1 MTKRNNVVLRN
12 ALLIASSGLIV
23 KLLGA
28 LYRIPLNN
36 VLKAEGLGI
45 YQTAFPTYLILMTFC
60 GTAATSAIT
69 KIISSGENAES
80 VLKKSLWLIVP
91 AGVFG
96 WFLMTFFSET
106 LSSLQGNSDAR
117 FSYVAL
123 APSLV
128 FVSVISCLRGYF
140 QGGNDMKPT
149 ATSQITEQIVKIAA
163 GFTLCFLFGST
174 PAEGAFFAC
183 LAVSVSEV
191 FAMLYLIS
199 VYKTTISNRIKLCRS
214 NQNFAINRLISLL
227 LPTALISIILPMT
240 KFFDSF
246 AVLNVLNK
254 YTKNATDLYGLYS
267 GSVESIIGMPV
278 AVCYGIA
285 ASVLPGISRAE
296 AKKDRALSDKFV
308 LQAITYTLFLSSL
321 AFVFLALFPGVV
333 VKVLFPMLSAENKFV
348 LKKLISFAA
357 IDVVF
362 LSLIQTQTSIL
373 VAKNKPYAPAVCLLV
388 GFAVK
393 AATEIPLL
401 KNPDLN
407 VFGTLYSDIL
417 CYFVAVLLN
426 MVYIIT
432 INSKRKKANE
442 DLSCGGGRTT
452 GRLVAQS
459 LGTCEKNR

>member
-1 MTKRNNVVLRN
+1 MEKRNDVILKN
-12 ALLIASSGLIV
+12 ALLVASSGLIV
-23 KLLGA
+23 KFLGA

-69 KIISSGENAES
+69 KIISSGENAEA
-80 VLKKSLWLIVP
+80 VLEKSLLLIVP

-96 WFLMTFFSET
+96 WFAMTFFSEK
-106 LSSLQGNSDAR
+106 LSALQGNSAAR
-117 FSYVAL
+117 YSYVSL

-149 ATSQITEQIVKIAA
+149 ASSQITEQIVKIAT
-163 GFTLCFLFGST
+163 GLCMCFLFGST

-183 LAVSVSEV
+183 LAVSISEF
-191 FAMLYLIS
+191 FATCRLIS
-199 VYKTTISNRIKLCRS
+199 VYKTTLAYRVKLCRS
-214 NQNFAINRLISLL
+214 KQNFPINRLIRVL
-227 LPTALISIILPMT
+227 LPTVLISIILPMT

-246 AVLNVLNK
+246 AVLNALNK
-254 YTKNATDLYGLYS
+254 YAENATALYGLYS
-267 GSVESIIGMPV
+267 GSAESVIGMPV

-285 ASVLPGISRAE
+285 ASVLPCVSRAE
-296 AKKDRALSDKFV
+296 AEKNHAASDRFV

-321 AFVFLALFPGVV
+321 AFVFLAFFPDIIVR
-333 VKVLFPMLSAENKFV
+333 VLFPRLSAENKFV
-348 LKKLISFAA
+348 LKKLVSFASVN
-357 IDVVF
+357 VVL

-373 VAKNKPYAPAVCLLV
+373 VAKNKPYAPAICLFL
-388 GFAVK
+388 GFIFK

-417 CYFVAVLLN
+417 CYFVAVLSN

-432 INSKRKKANE
+432 INLKRKRTNE
-442 DLSCGGGRTT
+442 NLSCGGGRAA
-452 GRLVAQS
+452 GRLVAKS
-459 LGTCEKNR
+459 LGTCEKNG

>member
-1 MTKRNNVVLRN
+1 MVKKNNVILKN
-12 ALLIASSGLIV
+12 ALLVASSGLIV

-28 LYRIPLNN
+28 LYRIPLNS

-69 KIISSGENAES
+69 KIISSGENAEL
-80 VLKKSLWLIVP
+80 VLKKSLLLIAP
-91 AGVFG
+91 AGIFG
-96 WFLMTFFSET
+96 WGVMTFFSEN
-106 LSSLQGNSDAR
+106 LSSLQGNSAAR
-117 FSYVAL
+117 LSYIAL

-149 ATSQITEQIVKIAA
+149 ASSQIAEQIVKITA
-163 GFTLCFLFGST
+163 GLTLCFLFGST

-183 LAVSVSEV
+183 FAVSVSEF
-191 FAMLYLIS
+191 FAMFYLIS
-199 VYKTTISNRIKLCRS
+199 VYKTTKSSRVKLCRS

-227 LPTALISIILPMT
+227 LPTALISCILPMT

-246 AVLNVLNK
+246 VVLNVLNK

-267 GSVESIIGMPV
+267 GSVESVIGMPV

-285 ASVLPGISRAE
+285 ASVLPNVSRAE
-296 AKKDRALSDKFV
+296 AQHDYASSEKFV
-308 LQAITYTLFLSSL
+308 LQAITYTLFLSALSFL
-321 AFVFLALFPGVV
+321 ILALCPRAV
-333 VKVLFPMLSAENKFV
+333 VKVLFPRLSAENKFI

-357 IDVVF
+357 IDVVL

-373 VAKNKPYAPAVCLLV
+373 VAKNKPYAPAVCLLF

-401 KNPDLN
+401 KNPNLN

-432 INSKRKKANE
+432 IKSKRKNTDE
-442 DLSCGGGRTT
+442 NFSCGGGRST

-459 LGTCEKNR
+459 VGTCKKNR

>member
-1 MTKRNNVVLRN
+1 MAKRNNVILRN
-12 ALLIASSGLIV
+12 ALLVASSGLIV

-69 KIISSGENAES
+69 KIISSGENAEA
-80 VLKKSLWLIVP
+80 VLKISLRLIVP
-91 AGVFG
+91 AGVLG
-96 WFLMTFFSET
+96 WGVMTFFSEK
-106 LSSLQGNSDAR
+106 LSAMQGNSGAR
-117 FSYVAL
+117 LSYIAL

-149 ATSQITEQIVKIAA
+149 ASSQIAEQIVKIAA
-163 GFTLCFLFGST
+163 GLSLCFLFGST

-183 LAVSVSEV
+183 LAVSVSE
-191 FAMLYLIS
+191 FIAMIYLIS
-199 VYKTTISNRIKLCRS
+199 VYKTTGIRRAKLCRL
-214 NQNFAINRLISLL
+214 NQKFTINRLIGLL

-246 AVLNVLNK
+246 VVLNVLNK
-254 YTKNATDLYGLYS
+254 YAKNATDLYGLYS
-267 GSVESIIGMPV
+267 GSVESVIGMPV

-285 ASVLPGISRAE
+285 ASVLPGVSHAE
-296 AKKDRALSDKFV
+296 AEKDYAASDTFV
-308 LQAITYTLFLSSL
+308 LQAITYTLFLSAL
-321 AFVFLALFPGVV
+321 AFAFLALFPGAV
-333 VKVLFPMLSAENKFV
+333 VKVLFPRLSAENKIV
-348 LKKLISFAA
+348 LKKLISYAA
-357 IDVVF
+357 VNVVF

-373 VAKNKPYAPAVCLLV
+373 VAKNKPYSPAICLFV

-393 AATEIPLL
+393 ATTEIPLL

-442 DLSCGGGRTT
+442 DLSCGGGRTA

>member
-1 MTKRNNVVLRN
+1 
-12 ALLIASSGLIV
+12 
-23 KLLGA
+23 
-28 LYRIPLNN
+28 
-36 VLKAEGLGI
+36 
-45 YQTAFPTYLILMTFC
+45 
-60 GTAATSAIT
+60 
-69 KIISSGENAES
+69 
-80 VLKKSLWLIVP
+80 
-91 AGVFG
+91 
-96 WFLMTFFSET
+96 MTFFSET

-442 DLSCGGGRTT
+442 DLSCGGGRST